1 MTGPPSTV
9 MRFEDPLPPIR
20 WGAGEKNPLCLCL
33 KLWLSWE
40 IGYNTRA
47 VTCGMLQSLGQG
59 GLDGALSD

>member
-9 MRFEDPLPPIR
+9 MRFQDPLSAIR
-20 WGAGEKNPLCLCL
+20 WGEKTLCLCL
-33 KLWLSWE
+33 KLWLSWK

-47 VTCGMLQSLGQG
+47 VPCGVLQSLGQG